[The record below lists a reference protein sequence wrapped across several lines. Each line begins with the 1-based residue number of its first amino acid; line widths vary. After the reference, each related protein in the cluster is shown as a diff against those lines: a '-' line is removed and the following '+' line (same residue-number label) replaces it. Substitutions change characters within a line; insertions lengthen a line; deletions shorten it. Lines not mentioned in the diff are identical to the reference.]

1 MDLSNVELKDLI
13 IIYIPYLISEAIKWI
28 ASRTFLE
35 NEQFKLLHA
44 ISESQ
49 QRVSESQERV
59 AEAFKQVANVLGEI
73 LTSVTVSRASSG
85 IEDDEEIN

>member
-1 MDLSNVELKDLI
+1 MDLSNIELNDLI

-59 AEAFKQVANVLGEI
+59 AAAFKEVANVLSKI
-73 LTSVTVSRASSG
+73 LSSVSVVRNDADL
-85 IEDDEEIN
+85 EDEEIN

>member
-1 MDLSNVELKDLI
+1 MDLSDVELKDLV

-59 AEAFKQVANVLGEI
+59 ASAFKEVANVLSKI
-73 LTSVTVSRASSG
+73 LQSVTIVR
-85 IEDDEEIN
+85 EDSDLEDEEIN